1 MATYQAINACTWRN
15 GSWIAGVTDYVRQGI
30 YAPANNYENVGAML
44 FDLTSIR
51 NTYANYYPT
60 SASIRLVRIAAGDW
74 GSARTITL
82 YAGNAYG
89 LPSPSSGTSISG
101 SRPTKVTSGYSYT
114 VSAGQGT
121 KDIAISTAL
130 IDSIGSGASNCLFM
144 DAGSSTLNYMG
155 FRARDDLSQIVL
167 TINWAIRTTACSA
180 PTSCSLSA
188 VIRQFFLYKFLR
200 SPVKLFYLFFYLLD
214 KIK

>member
-15 GSWIAGVTDYVRQGI
+15 GSWIAGVTDYVRQGV

-101 SRPTKVTSGYSYT
+101 S
-114 VSAGQGT
+114 
-121 KDIAISTAL
+121 ST
-130 IDSIGSGASNCLFM
+130 
-144 DAGSSTLNYMG
+144 
-155 FRARDDLSQIVL
+155 
-167 TINWAIRTTACSA
+167 
-180 PTSCSLSA
+180 
-188 VIRQFFLYKFLR
+188 
-200 SPVKLFYLFFYLLD
+200 
-214 KIK
+214 